1 MRAMRHAVGITLFR
15 APSRG
20 FAGWLTLTLAVGC
33 SAPESGPR
41 TASDAAVT
49 EDNAAVTDAP
59 RPDAAGT
66 GTETYGNCFGSPR
79 GINDDACAGT
89 LACIPGYSRTGEVQW
104 CAPPCNLAM
113 MGADCPPAPAGS
125 TLRPT
130 CIQADPGANY
140 CALGCVASR
149 NECPAGMVCF
159 LGACAWPR

>member
-1 MRAMRHAVGITLFR
+1 MSRSGRTLLHR
-15 APSRG
+15 APPRVVGWSLA
-20 FAGWLTLTLAVGC
+20 FAFAMGC

-41 TASDAAVT
+41 AVSDAAVI

-59 RPDAAGT
+59 RPDAAEA
-66 GTETYGNCFGSPR
+66 GTEAYGNCFGSPR

-89 LACIPGYSRTGEVQW
+89 LACVPGYSRAGEVQW

-113 MGADCPPAPAGS
+113 MGADCPPAPSGS

-149 NECPAGMVCF
+149 NECPAGTVCF